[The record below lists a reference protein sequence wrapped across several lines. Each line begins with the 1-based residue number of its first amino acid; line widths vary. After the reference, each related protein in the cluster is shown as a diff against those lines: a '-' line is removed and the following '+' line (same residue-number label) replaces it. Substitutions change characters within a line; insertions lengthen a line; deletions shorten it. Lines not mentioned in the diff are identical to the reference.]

1 MNTLDNSKEDLYAVF
16 VDDNEFYST
25 RFFWGV
31 FTEDRLEEAKKEA
44 IEYWQKKYSDASLNV
59 EKIKINQRWQ

>member
-1 MNTLDNSKEDLYAVF
+1 MNFIAQH
-16 VDDNEFYST
+16 
-25 RFFWGV
+25 FFWGV

-44 IEYWQKKYSDASLNV
+44 VEYWQEKYSDASLNV